1 MNGEKKQS
9 AQDRKAQI
17 LADFLSWTDM
27 REAEGDWEKYIYKTG
42 DKLNRSEIAK
52 ELCFARSAWTSNKEL
67 QNKLIELEERLRKEG
82 KLRPAKEKDA
92 NSFKAESA
100 RKDRS
105 LGQSQSRIKALEQQN
120 AALIAERDDLKR
132 RVDRLE
138 FLEHHMTTNGRVP
151 H

>member
-9 AQDRKAQI
+9 ARDRKAQI

-67 QNKLIELEERLRKEG
+67 QNKLIENHLQQQLYLDPHVQNPCR
-82 KLRPAKEKDA
+82 EK
-92 NSFKAESA
+92 KC
-100 RKDRS
+100 
-105 LGQSQSRIKALEQQN
+105 Q
-120 AALIAERDDLKR
+120 
-132 RVDRLE
+132 V
-138 FLEHHMTTNGRVP
+138 
-151 H
+151 